1 MDRDKRWERVQ
12 KAYDVMCRASGGEA
26 KWAGEY
32 DKEVKAYDV
41 EAGKVK
47 DLIEAM
53 HGQNMTRA
61 PRTAGGARLRGTFSE
76 PSCRAKDDGRV
87 HRAHGRGCL
96 GRSPPSLSGVHPDPP
111 RPACRG
117 VPRRRHRGWRRL
129 RLLQLSRGPSEGDV
143 RVSRRSCS
151 SVHALSSPTRVHSTP
166 HACRHTLVDTRL
178 QTHVCRQCCR
188 APTCFVTALAGT
200 RLPGSDMR
208 ADTLADTCRRD
219 CADTRLPTHACHRA
233 RRHAHADKVC
243 RHAPACTVPRRCIAV
258 KPLFDSAVE
267 RKPGSAV
274 SRSRLSGDCDDPRQ
288 PGARHDHLDDEALGA
303 VCRPRHPDHLP
314 SGLVIQRAER
324 DGVEAR
330 VDAVPLTRT
339 LKEWRLTSRPFV
351 LRLTQFHSAETEKFA
366 HVTFFFNGGREAPFE
381 GEVRQLEDSPKV
393 GERERAAP
401 GTTFNRSL
409 SARSCR
415 RHCSG

>member
-1 MDRDKRWERVQ
+1 MTLCAHSAPSLPRRRGTAARARQRHAASATPSLPLWHLPVSSPGGLHPAPPHARPPRSPASPLPPRRYYAMDRDKRWERVQ

-96 GRSPPSLSGVHPDPP
+96 GGSPPSLSGVHPDPP

-151 SVHALSSPTRVHSTP
+151 SVHALPSPTRVHSTP
-166 HACRHTLVDTRL
+166 HACRHTLAETRL
-178 QTHVCRQCCR
+178 PTP
-188 APTCFVTALAGT
+188 APTCFVTA
-200 RLPGSDMR
+200 P
-208 ADTLADTCRRD
+208 
-219 CADTRLPTHACHRA
+219 ADTRLSPRPPTHAC
-233 RRHAHADKVC
+233 
-243 RHAPACTVPRRCIAV
+243 
-258 KPLFDSAVE
+258 
-267 RKPGSAV
+267 
-274 SRSRLSGDCDDPRQ
+274 RQ
-288 PGARHDHLDDEALGA
+288 G
-303 VCRPRHPDHLP
+303 LP
-314 SGLVIQRAER
+314 SRASLHGAPQVHRGEAALRLCSRAE
-324 DGVEAR
+324 AR
-330 VDAVPLTRT
+330 QC
-339 LKEWRLTSRPFV
+339 RLEEQA
-351 LRLTQFHSAETEKFA
+351 LRRL
-366 HVTFFFNGGREAPFE
+366 R
-381 GEVRQLEDSPKV
+381 
-393 GERERAAP
+393 
-401 GTTFNRSL
+401 
-409 SARSCR
+409 
-415 RHCSG
+415 

>member
-61 PRTAGGARLRGTFSE
+61 PRTAGGARLRGTCSE

-96 GRSPPSLSGVHPDPP
+96 GGSPPSLSGVHPDPP

-151 SVHALSSPTRVHSTP
+151 SVHALPSPTRVHSTP
-166 HACRHTLVDTRL
+166 HACRHTL
-178 QTHVCRQCCR
+178 
-188 APTCFVTALAGT
+188 
-200 RLPGSDMR
+200 
-208 ADTLADTCRRD
+208 
-219 CADTRLPTHACHRA
+219 ADTRANMLCHRA
-233 RRHAHADKVC
+233 CRHTLVTAPADTHADKVC

-330 VDAVPLTRT
+330 ADAVPLTRT
-339 LKEWRLTSRPFV
+339 LTEWRLTSRPFV
-351 LRLTQFHSAETEKFA
+351 LRLTQYHSAETEKFA

-381 GEVRQLEDSPKV
+381 GDVRQLEDSPKV
-393 GERERAAP
+393 GR
-401 GTTFNRSL
+401 
-409 SARSCR
+409 
-415 RHCSG
+415 